1 MIAGVCK
8 VKMEAI
14 NSMLIFKMG
23 AKEIYFFYL
32 KLSPFWSILIS
43 EVTGLFE

>member
-32 KLSPFWSILIS
+32 KLCPFLPVFIS